1 MNNSEWQINRIGLL
15 DFWYY
20 DEQEFEFL
28 DGRMLL
34 RGANGSGK
42 SVTMQSFIP
51 LLLDGNMRPER
62 LDPFG
67 SRARKMENYLLEEGD
82 DREERTGY
90 LYMELKRTGSEQYV
104 SIGMGIRA
112 RKNKKLDTWYFCVTD
127 GRRIGRDLFL
137 YKDVQN
143 RITCTRQELKN
154 RLGEGGRIM
163 ETQGE
168 YAACVNRLLFGF
180 ETMEEYQEMLDL
192 LIQLRTPKLSKDF
205 KPTIINEILSR
216 SLQTLSE
223 DDLRPMSEA
232 IENMDSQKTNLD
244 TLEESIQAAERIEK
258 IFDQYNQIVLYDKA
272 QLFVNCARDC
282 AKQEKRL
289 KELAREKADSGAG
302 LEEEKVKYEELRREE
317 EVLKQEEGSLQDSDA
332 AKLKRQEIELTG
344 KKEEAERE
352 SAEKRKQEQE
362 KEDRYREIENRQKKQ
377 KVQNELLWKEIESGL
392 TQMEESLGEIPF
404 DDFAFLKKELL
415 EDPQKEQ
422 AFQSHSRL
430 LAEYTGRVE
439 KGREVL
445 FEEKSCQESY
455 DRKLQEM
462 DALRGEQEQKEREL
476 RQYENLLGE
485 TKDEWIERFYQWE
498 KACGQLRLP
507 EDVKQRTAQAV
518 EKYVYGTDFNEIR
531 NLGRDAFET
540 RERQLRDELYEAER
554 QRKILEE
561 QRQQTE
567 SELREW
573 RGKKDPEPECGEA
586 VRRSRRLL
594 AERGIPCQ
602 QFYKA
607 VDFGEQLEERQASR
621 LEEALLS
628 MGILDALIVP
638 AQYRETVLALD
649 QGVCDRYIFS
659 DVSRVKQNLLEFLD
673 VDNGENDILKYQSVS
688 HILSSIGVYGGGGPA
703 GGGAQSGTGAAGD
716 GGAQS
721 GTEAARGG
729 GTQSG
734 MGTAGGGS
742 TWVSAAGHYRI
753 GVLEGT
759 VTGEYQACYIGAR
772 ARERYR
778 QEKLAQ
784 LEQEEREL
792 LAQLAECGRKLEELE
807 AQNGQLR
814 QEWERYPAE
823 TDLKAAARD
832 LAEKSY
838 DLEQLSSRI
847 GKLRELLRQARE
859 ELDQVQIR
867 VREICG
873 RCYLPARL
881 DIFAEALKALGSY
894 RECLTD
900 VQLRHGEYRN
910 GLSVVNSL
918 EDSLEETGQDLNTI
932 RYELGKITRGK
943 NDLEAALAS
952 VRGQLELTDY
962 EKIRERLDFCLAR
975 LEELPRLRE
984 DCMGRQA
991 RLQEKQEQLGRE
1003 LEQQEESHQKNLIR
1017 YQRFE
1022 RGFREEYQLGYVERL
1037 FAVNEDMEDQAAKVC
1052 AMLGGKS
1059 GARGTNAGQGND
1071 TGTAAAA
1078 QERGKPG
1085 ARKQSDLLGSLQA
1098 AYHEN
1103 RGYLVNFQLTL
1114 QPLFEEE
1121 EEGEDAFEISMRR
1134 IDIVGK
1140 YRGTSVRFKE
1150 LLEKLR
1156 EDAQV
1161 QKRLLSDKERELFED
1176 ILANTISKKI
1186 RAKIHSSKRWVS
1198 NMNRLMESM
1207 RTSSGLKLS
1216 LSWKNR
1222 QAQKEEQLGTREL
1235 VELLSKD
1242 AEIMRQEEVEKL
1254 SLHFRSKIAEA
1265 RKITAEENSVQ
1276 SFHAIMRE
1284 VLDYRK
1290 WFEFTLECQKTGEKK
1305 KDLTDRVFFTFSG
1318 GEKAMSMYV
1327 PLFSAVVAKYAGAR
1341 EDAPRLISLDEAF
1354 AGVDETNI
1362 RDMFRLMVECRFNFM
1377 INSQVLWGDYDTVPG
1392 LAIYQL
1398 LRPENARF
1406 VTVIRYIWNG
1416 RERVL
1421 ATGERGEE
1429 IPGVSGV
1436 SAD

>member
-1 MNNSEWQINRIGLL
+1 MAALRFEAANAEKKEGPHMNNSEWQINRIGLI

-20 DEQEFEFL
+20 DEQEFAFL

-82 DREERTGY
+82 EREERTGY
-90 LYMELKRTGSEQYV
+90 LYMELKRADSDQYV

-127 GRRIGRDLFL
+127 GRRIGKDLFL

-143 RITCTRQELKN
+143 RITCTRQELRN

-168 YAACVNRLLFGF
+168 YAGCVNRLLFGF

-244 TLEESIQAAERIEK
+244 TLDESIQAAERIERT
-258 IFDQYNQIVLYDKA
+258 FDQYNQIVLYDKA
-272 QLFVNCARDC
+272 QLFVSCARDC
-282 AKQEKRL
+282 KKQEKRL
-289 KELAREKADSGAG
+289 KELAQERAESAAG
-302 LEEEKVKYEELRREE
+302 LEEEKVRYEELRREE
-317 EVLKQEEGSLQDSDA
+317 EVLEQEENSLQDSDA

-344 KKEEAERE
+344 KKEQAERE
-352 SAEKRKQEQE
+352 SAEKRRQEQE

-377 KVQNELLWKEIESGL
+377 NAKNEQLWKEIESGL
-392 TQMEESLGEIPF
+392 TRMEETLGEIPF

-415 EDPQKEQ
+415 EEPQREP

-430 LAEYTGRVE
+430 LAEYAGRVE

-445 FEEKSCQESY
+445 YEEKSCQESY

-462 DALRGEQEQKEREL
+462 DGLRGEQEQKEREL
-476 RQYENLLGE
+476 RQYETLLEE

-498 KACGQLRLP
+498 KASRLLCLP
-507 EDVKQRTAQAV
+507 EEVKQRTAQAV

-531 NLGRDAFET
+531 NLGKEAFET
-540 RERQLRDELYEAER
+540 RERQLRDELYEAQR

-561 QRQQTE
+561 QRQQLEDT
-567 SELREW
+567 LGEW
-573 RGKKDPEPECGEA
+573 RGRKEPEPERGEA
-586 VRRSRRLL
+586 VRRSRQLL
-594 AERGIPCQ
+594 AEKGIPCQ
-602 QFYKA
+602 QFYKV
-607 VDFGEQLEERQASR
+607 VDFGEHLEERQASR

-638 AQYRETVLALD
+638 AEYRETVLSME
-649 QGVCDRYIFS
+649 QGGCDRYIFS
-659 DVSRVKQNLLEFLD
+659 DVSRVKQNLLELLD

-688 HILSSIGVYGGGGPA
+688 HILSSIGVYGGGRPEKGC
-703 GGGAQSGTGAAGD
+703 GDQSGKEAAGD
-716 GGAQS
+716 
-721 GTEAARGG
+721 
-729 GTQSG
+729 
-734 MGTAGGGS
+734 GGS
-742 TWVSAAGHYRI
+742 TWVSAAGNYRI

-772 ARERYR
+772 ARERFR
-778 QEKLAQ
+778 QEKIAR
-784 LEQEEREL
+784 LEQEEQEL
-792 LAQLAECGRKLEELE
+792 LAQLAECVRKQEELE
-807 AQNGQLR
+807 AQNRLLK
-814 QEWERYPAE
+814 QEWDAYPAE

-832 LAEKSY
+832 FADKSY
-838 DLEQLSSRI
+838 DLEQI
-847 GKLRELLRQARE
+847 GNRVVKLREQLRQARE
-859 ELDQVQIR
+859 ELEQVQIR

-873 RCYLPARL
+873 KCYLPARL
-881 DIFAEALKALGSY
+881 DVFGEALKDLGIY

-900 VQLRHGEYRN
+900 VQVRHGEYRN
-910 GLSVVNSL
+910 GISIVSSL
-918 EDSLEETGQDLNTI
+918 EDSLEETGQDLDTI
-932 RYELGKITRGK
+932 RYELGKITREK
-943 NDLEAALAS
+943 NDLEASLVS
-952 VRGQLELTDY
+952 VRRQLELTDY

-975 LEELPRLRE
+975 LKELPGLRE
-984 DCMGRQA
+984 DCRSRQA
-991 RLQEKQEQLGRE
+991 RLQEKQEQLERD
-1003 LEQQEESHQKNLIR
+1003 LEQQEESHQKNLVKYR
-1017 YQRFE
+1017 RFE
-1022 RGFREEYQLGYVERL
+1022 RGFREEYRLGYVECP
-1037 FAVNEDMEDQAAKVC
+1037 FAISDDMEDQAAKVC
-1052 AMLGGKS
+1052 AMLGGKF
-1059 GARGTNAGQGND
+1059 GAKALNTEQSNGAQ
-1071 TGTAAAA
+1071 TAPAAM
-1078 QERGKPG
+1078 ERGKPG

-1114 QPLFEEE
+1114 QSLFEEE
-1121 EEGEDAFEISMRR
+1121 EEEEDAFAVSMRR

-1140 YRGTSVRFKE
+1140 YRGANVRFKE

-1156 EDAQV
+1156 EDAEV

-1207 RTSSGLKLS
+1207 HTSSGLKLS
-1216 LSWKNR
+1216 LSWKNK

-1290 WFEFTLECQKTGEKK
+1290 WFEFTLECQKTGERK

-1341 EDAPRLISLDEAF
+1341 ADAPRLISLDEAF

-1377 INSQVLWGDYDTVPG
+1377 INSQVLWGDCDTVPG

-1421 ATGERGEE
+1421 SGEGQENGRLGTQH
-1429 IPGVSGV
+1429 GDVV
-1436 SAD
+1436 